1 MAFGA
6 DQAVLLDHLDE
17 ELRIA
22 TELTRNLF
30 ARIIATACM
39 RIPVLSKAGRATHID
54 RLIEAGA
61 WSDAAL
67 ALIELELPAWKVR
80 RLICESG
87 EWLCSLSSQPF
98 LPVAMDDCVDAVH
111 EELPLAVLRAFVE
124 ARRREITARQFSPSV
139 PQLRPARAHLICCDN
154 FA

>member
-22 TELTRNLF
+22 TELTPNLF
-30 ARIIATACM
+30 AKIIASACM
-39 RIPVLSKAGRATHID
+39 RIPVLSKAGRGTRID
-54 RLIEAGA
+54 RLIEASA

-67 ALIELELPAWKVR
+67 ALIELELPVWKVR
-80 RLICESG
+80 RLVFENG

-111 EELPLAVLRAFVE
+111 EKLPLAVLRAFVE
-124 ARRREITARQFSPSV
+124 ARRREIAASQFSPSV
-139 PQLRPARAHLICCDN
+139 PQFRSAAEHLICCDN